1 MYIYVTSV
9 YFITTSASTIG
20 YGDYGAKSTIEMLYV
35 IIVQFTGMS
44 VFSIISGAYKEI
56 IKMPS
61 VNDVIDNKVQ
71 DITMYLQ
78 RIDKVKND
86 SLDDVIYD
94 ETVEYVKISYLYG
107 VVQTLH
113 GDHQFY
119 VNLTPELKKK
129 LVFTL
134 LSNYYQKLFF
144 FFNDNINHN
153 YADLIFIRKI
163 LSRLDCVLYLNN
175 SKIVASSKQFHSIF
189 FIWKGSVTIVCPSF
203 KYQIA
208 KLPEESFFGD
218 YQIILNIRSEFNFIA
233 TSPGKN
239 SNEGAQTWCMTI
251 DSQTFTEFLEQF
263 PATQAFMTAR
273 AIQRRAYFRKVH
285 LKLKRNFIMN

>member
-1 MYIYVTSV
+1 MDKIDVVTGELGKVFKQHTSYNIRFVLKFLIQFSLLFHVMACIWIIIGSRNIPGSLLYSEDAEPGWIEIDSQREDFGLANIPPDLNYYYIYVTSV
-9 YFITTSASTIG
+9 YFITTSAATIG
-20 YGDYGAKSTIEMLYV
+20 YGDYGAKSTIEMIYV

-94 ETVEYVKISYLYG
+94 ETVDYVKISYLYG

-119 VNLTPELKKK
+119 NNLPPELKKK

-134 LSNYYQKLFF
+134 LSNFYQKLFF

-175 SKIVASSKQFHSIF
+175 SKIVASGKQFLSIY
-189 FIWKGSVTIVCPSF
+189 FIWKGSVTIVCPGF
-203 KYQIA
+203 K
-208 KLPEESFFGD
+208 F
-218 YQIILNIRSEFNFIA
+218 
-233 TSPGKN
+233 
-239 SNEGAQTWCMTI
+239 
-251 DSQTFTEFLEQF
+251 
-263 PATQAFMTAR
+263 
-273 AIQRRAYFRKVH
+273 
-285 LKLKRNFIMN
+285 